1 MDWMLVLEQVFQ
13 ICIFPVLGALT
24 IWVISLIDVKKQE
37 ILEENDNK
45 LLAKYLNMLDDTI
58 TACVLATNQTY
69 VDSLKKQGKFDV
81 EAQKIAFENTYNAV
95 LDILADDAFEYLSA
109 AVGDLQTYITNK
121 IEANVSMSK

>member
-13 ICIFPVLGALT
+13 ICIFPILGALT

-95 LDILADDAFEYLSA
+95 LDILADDAFEYLSV

>member
-1 MDWMLVLEQVFQ
+1 MDWMIVLEQVFQ
-13 ICIFPVLGALT
+13 ICIFPILGALT
-24 IWVISLIDVKKQE
+24 IWVISLIDIKKQE

-69 VDSLKKQGKFDV
+69 VDSLKKQGKFDA

-95 LDILADDAFEYLSA
+95 LDILADDAFEYLSV

-121 IEANVSMSK
+121 IEANVNMSK

>member
-13 ICIFPVLGALT
+13 ICIFPILGALT
-24 IWVISLIDVKKQE
+24 IWIISLIDVKKQE

>member
-13 ICIFPVLGALT
+13 ICIFPILGALT
-24 IWVISLIDVKKQE
+24 IWIISLIDVKKQE

-69 VDSLKKQGKFDV
+69 VDSLKKQGKFDA

-95 LDILADDAFEYLSA
+95 LDILADDAFEYLSV

-121 IEANVSMSK
+121 IEANVNMSK